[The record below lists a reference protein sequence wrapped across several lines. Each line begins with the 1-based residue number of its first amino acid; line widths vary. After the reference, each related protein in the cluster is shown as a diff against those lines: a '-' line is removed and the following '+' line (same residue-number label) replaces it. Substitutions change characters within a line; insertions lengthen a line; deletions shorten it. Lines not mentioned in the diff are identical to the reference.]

1 MVIITIFIEGGNLND
16 VTSGT
21 ETLRESFRKLLT
33 PESSTQQFRLIVE
46 MRGPNNQTTK
56 DFKNQVVEN
65 PDLLI
70 LLDLDDMPT
79 EKQNKLTAWGLNEQE
94 SQVFL
99 MIQAM
104 ESWILSQPDCIEK
117 FVTENYVNP
126 QRRKP
131 EKILSEDDILK
142 DKVIQEI
149 AKPDDKLNT
158 ILQRYF
164 FVEKRNK
171 KKKIKYDSK
180 IIDGAEMLGLLE
192 IESLKATF
200 PEVKRLTETLTNFI
214 NQPPTTHA

>member
-104 ESWILSQPDCIEK
+104 ESWILSQLDCIEK